1 MTDSRP
7 WLLAIDTATAT
18 IVVAAG
24 STDGELLAE
33 EAFEGR
39 YRHSQE
45 LLPAVVRLTG
55 RAGLALAGLRGI
67 VAGTG
72 PGAFTG
78 LRVGLATAKTLAHEL
93 GCPIVGVSSAEAL
106 LAAVEGVDALWLPS
120 GARDRVL
127 VTPGAEPRVVR
138 GATDGAGEAAGGAD
152 PQAEAGNAEPD
163 GVRPIAVDLDGRA
176 PEAALAL
183 GRRAVAGHGAS
194 LLRLGAARLA
204 KGESDDPER
213 LVPAYASPPRG
224 MPLGGP
230 DGPETQPDGGVAW
243 SRDPR

>member
-1 MTDSRP
+1 VSEGR

-24 STDGELLAE
+24 TPDGELLG
-33 EAFEGR
+33 EASFEGR

-45 LLPAVVRLTG
+45 LLPAVVRLMEQVE
-55 RAGLALAGLRGI
+55 RRLPELSGI
-67 VAGTG
+67 VVGTG

-93 GCPIVGVSSAEAL
+93 GCPIVGISTAEAL
-106 LAAVEGVDALWLPS
+106 LAAVDGATELWLPS
-120 GARDRVL
+120 GARDRVQ
-127 VTPGAEPRVVR
+127 VTAGGEPRVVR
-138 GATDGAGEAAGGAD
+138 DSEPATTGVAEGASTPGTPGTPGAPGT
-152 PQAEAGNAEPD
+152 QSL
-163 GVRPIAVDLDGRA
+163 AVDLEDRA
-176 PEAALAL
+176 PADQLARGRLAVERL
-183 GRRAVAGHGAS
+183 GGA

-204 KGESDDPER
+204 RGESNDPER

-224 MPLGGP
+224 VPV
-230 DGPETQPDGGVAW
+230 EAAEGGVAW

>member
-1 MTDSRP
+1 MTGG

-24 STDGELLAE
+24 SPTGELLAE
-33 EAFEGR
+33 ETFEGR

-55 RAGLALAGLRGI
+55 RTGLRVVDLGGL
-67 VAGTG
+67 VVGTG

-93 GCPIVGVSSAEAL
+93 GRPIVGISTAEAL
-106 LAAVEGVDALWLPS
+106 LAGVDGAQALWLPS

-127 VTPGAEPRVVR
+127 VTHGGEPRVVR
-138 GATDGAGEAAGGAD
+138 AEQAGRGGDAAGVAD
-152 PQAEAGNAEPD
+152 DAT
-163 GVRPIAVDLDGRA
+163 IAVDLEGRA
-176 PEAALAL
+176 SAAAIERGREAVRGL
-183 GRRAVAGHGAS
+183 GAA
-194 LLRLGAARLA
+194 LLRLGAARLSR
-204 KGESDDPER
+204 GESDDPER
-213 LVPAYASPPRG
+213 LVPQYASPPRG
-224 MPLGGP
+224 MPLNAGA
-230 DGPETQPDGGVAW
+230 DQADGGVAW

>member
-1 MTDSRP
+1 MTASLR

-24 STDGELLAE
+24 SSEGALLAE

-45 LLPAVVRLTG
+45 LLPAIARLTE
-55 RAGLALAGLRGI
+55 RTGLRLPDLAGI

-93 GCPIVGVSSAEAL
+93 ARPIVGVSSAEAL
-106 LAAVEGVDALWLPS
+106 LRAIDGADALWLPS

-127 VTPGAEPRVVR
+127 VLPGAEPRVVR
-138 GATDGAGEAAGGAD
+138 GDEDVAGD
-152 PQAEAGNAEPD
+152 SF
-163 GVRPIAVDLDGRA
+163 RKPIAVDLEDRA
-176 PEAALAL
+176 PDAALDL
-183 GRRAVAGHGAS
+183 GRQAVVGLGAS

-204 KGESDDPER
+204 AGESDDPER
-213 LVPAYASPPRG
+213 LVPRYASPPRG
-224 MPLGGP
+224 VPLDP
-230 DGPETQPDGGVAW
+230 PSDQPDGGVAW

>member
-1 MTDSRP
+1 MTVP
-7 WLLAIDTATAT
+7 GGWLLAIDTATPT

-24 STDGELLAE
+24 SPDGAIIAE

-45 LLPAVVRLTG
+45 LLPAIVRLTE
-55 RAGLALAGLRGI
+55 RAGLRLADLAGI

-93 GCPIVGVSSAEAL
+93 ERPIVGVSTAEAL
-106 LAAVEGVDALWLPS
+106 LAAVDGAERLWLPS

-127 VTPGAEPRVVR
+127 VTRGAEPVVVRGEAEAAIARDPGSEGSPGGSAPGAEV
-138 GATDGAGEAAGGAD
+138 
-152 PQAEAGNAEPD
+152 
-163 GVRPIAVDLDGRA
+163 AVDLDGRA
-176 PEAALAL
+176 SEEALEL
-183 GRRAVAGHGAS
+183 GRRAVAGLGAS

-204 KGESDDPER
+204 RGESDDPER
-213 LVPAYASPPRG
+213 LVPRYTSPPRG
-224 MPLGGP
+224 MPVERP
-230 DGPETQPDGGVAW
+230 ADQADGGVAW